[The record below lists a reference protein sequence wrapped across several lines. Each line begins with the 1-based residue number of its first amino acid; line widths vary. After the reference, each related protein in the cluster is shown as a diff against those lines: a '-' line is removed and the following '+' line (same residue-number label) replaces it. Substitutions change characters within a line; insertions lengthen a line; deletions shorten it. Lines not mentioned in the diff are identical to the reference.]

1 MFDVGLDNGKYTSC
15 LNCNEKQDEY
25 RKIYSITIGNL
36 NPLKINLCTECMGVL
51 VSKMTYAFNMEFP
64 NNDKT
69 DYDTE
74 LEIESKLRILLNKKI
89 SGTWNEDCQKELD
102 SPNEEKMCNSHRLL
116 YRDVCNW

>member
-1 MFDVGLDNGKYTSC
+1 MLDVGLDNGKYTSC

-36 NPLKINLCTECMGVL
+36 NPLKINLCTECMDVL
-51 VSKMTYAFNMEFP
+51 ASKMTYAFNMEFP

-102 SPNEEKMCNSHRLL
+102 SLNEEKMCNSHRLL
-116 YRDVCNW
+116 YRDICNW

>member
-1 MFDVGLDNGKYTSC
+1 MLDVGLDNGKYTSC
-15 LNCNEKQDEY
+15 LNCNKKQDEY

-74 LEIESKLRILLNKKI
+74 LEIESKLRILINKKI

-102 SPNEEKMCNSHRLL
+102 SLNEEKMCNSHRLL

>member
-1 MFDVGLDNGKYTSC
+1 MLDVGLDNGKYTSC
-15 LNCNEKQDEY
+15 LNCNKKQDEY
-25 RKIYSITIGNL
+25 RKIYSIAIGNL
-36 NPLKINLCTECMGVL
+36 NPLKINLCAECMGVL

-69 DYDTE
+69 DYDIE

-102 SPNEEKMCNSHRLL
+102 SLNEEKMCNSHRLL

>member
-1 MFDVGLDNGKYTSC
+1 
-15 LNCNEKQDEY
+15 
-25 RKIYSITIGNL
+25 
-36 NPLKINLCTECMGVL
+36 
-51 VSKMTYAFNMEFP
+51 MEFP

-102 SPNEEKMCNSHRLL
+102 SLNEEKMCNSHRLL